1 MFDKTKIKVVKKNN
15 LIYIYITELLHL
27 VFKTDTYIGFQSWI
41 DEDYYII
48 EHYFNNGTTIKS
60 KYDTQYKWQA
70 IIETLNL
77 IFIT

>member
-1 MFDKTKIKVVKKNN
+1 MANKTIVKIVKKNN
-15 LIYIYITELLHL
+15 FIYIYISTLLHL

-60 KYDTQYKWQA
+60 KYDTKDKWQA
-70 IIETLNL
+70 ILKELDL
-77 IFIT
+77 IFIE